1 MISLEQLRAEAL
13 REHIPVMR
21 PETAALLA
29 REVERIKPEASLE
42 IGTCIGL
49 GVINILLHGGK
60 KVTSIEIDEDRFF
73 AAKKNL
79 CEFGL
84 ESRCEL
90 ILGDCKEII
99 PLMSGNKYDLIVLD
113 GPKSYYP
120 EVYPY
125 LKEMLKEGG
134 VLFADDI
141 LFHGM
146 IDGDGLPAHK
156 HRTNVNA
163 LRRFIEMTEN
173 DPDMDVKKYDIEDG
187 VLLLTK
193 RG

>member
-1 MISLEQLRAEAL
+1 MISLDQLREEAL

-21 PETAALLA
+21 PKTAALLA
-29 REVERIKPEASLE
+29 EITERLRPATSLE

-49 GVINILLHGGK
+49 GAINILSHGGK
-60 KVTSIEIDEDRFF
+60 QVTSIEIDEDRYFT
-73 AAKKNL
+73 AKKNVRD
-79 CEFGL
+79 FGL
-84 ESRCEL
+84 GNKCEL
-90 ILGDCKEII
+90 LLGDCKEII

-120 EVYPY
+120 EAYPY
-125 LKEMLKEGG
+125 LKKMLRAGG
-134 VLFADDI
+134 ALFVDDV

-146 IDGDGLPAHK
+146 IETNEVPAHK
-156 HRTNVNA
+156 HRTNINA
-163 LRRFIEMTEN
+163 IRHFIETAEN
-173 DPDMDVKKYDIEDG
+173 DPDMDVKKYDFEDG